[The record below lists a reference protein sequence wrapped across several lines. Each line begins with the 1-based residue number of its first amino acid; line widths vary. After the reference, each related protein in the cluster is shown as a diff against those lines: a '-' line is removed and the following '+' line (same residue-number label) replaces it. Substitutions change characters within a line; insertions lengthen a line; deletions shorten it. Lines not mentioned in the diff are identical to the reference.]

1 MTASPIPKRTA
12 RRVFFLEV
20 TDEKRHDEQC
30 CDRRGDPQQVWRSAR
45 AGQRRLGERPQH
57 KAVRRRQRDRQLP
70 IRPGFLLPFQL
81 ALQAVIPGGIQRII
95 RLGDVASLHVS
106 REGICFV
113 FAPGSL
119 EQCLQLLRTVLA
131 GVDLSDVAHEDFPPV
146 FIYIAYQRFPG
157 DSKHLSA

>member
-1 MTASPIPKRTA
+1 MRNAITNNAVIGAATHSRYGAPPGLVSAGWASAHSTRPFAAANGIASFQFAPA
-12 RRVFFLEV
+12 FF
-20 TDEKRHDEQC
+20 
-30 CDRRGDPQQVWRSAR
+30 SS
-45 AGQRRLGERPQH
+45 
-57 KAVRRRQRDRQLP
+57 
-70 IRPGFLLPFQL
+70 FQL
-81 ALQAVIPGGIQRII
+81 VLQAVIPGGIQRII

-146 FIYIAYQRFPG
+146 FIYIAYQRYPG